1 LDIVHTQSLF
11 IVAECWIYS
20 CLFAAVCCAGNS

>member
-1 LDIVHTQSLF
+1 LDIVHNQSLF

-20 CLFAAVCCAGNS
+20 WLFVAVYCAGNS